1 MNKAS
6 HDFTGRTALV
16 TGGGADVGRAV
27 ALALS
32 AAGARVVIHALDGE
46 GDAEAVAAEARAL
59 GGEAAVAAGDVADA
73 GSAEAIVTQARG
85 RFGPID
91 MLVHCVWIRPH
102 SRVAETSI
110 EEWHLAMDTNCS
122 SFLYLARHLLP
133 DMTARKFGRM
143 ITVTVALDDR
153 TYLKHAAVGA
163 ARAALRELVKSVAVE
178 TGPLGITA
186 NLVSIAINETAK
198 PELLE
203 PSSLQRLVPV
213 HRPGKL
219 DEITSACLYLAS
231 DQAAYITG
239 QTLHVDGGYTL

>member
-1 MNKAS
+1 MNNAIQ
-6 HDFTGRTALV
+6 DFTGRTALV
-16 TGGGADVGRAV
+16 TGAGADVGRAV

-59 GGEAAVAAGDVADA
+59 GGEAAVAVGDVANA
-73 GSAEAIVTQARG
+73 GSAESIVTQARDK
-85 RFGPID
+85 FGPID
-91 MLVHCVWIRPH
+91 MLVHCVWIKPH
-102 SRVAETSI
+102 SSVAETSV
-110 EEWHLAMDTNCS
+110 EEWHLTMDTNCS
-122 SFLYLARHLLP
+122 SFLYLVRHLLP
-133 DMTARKFGRM
+133 DMTVRKFGRI
-143 ITVTVALDDR
+143 ITATVALDDR

-178 TGPLGITA
+178 TGPSGITA

-203 PSSLQRLVPV
+203 PATLQRFVPV

-219 DEITSACLYLAS
+219 AEIASACLYLAS

-239 QTLHVDGGYTL
+239 QTLHVDGGFTL